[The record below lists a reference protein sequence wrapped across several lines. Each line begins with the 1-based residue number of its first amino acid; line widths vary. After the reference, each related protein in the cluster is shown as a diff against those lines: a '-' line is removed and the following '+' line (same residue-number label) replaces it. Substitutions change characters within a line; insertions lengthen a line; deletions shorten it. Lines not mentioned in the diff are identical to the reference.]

1 MTNDDTLALLKEC
14 DAGVKMATASLD
26 DVREHVETPEL
37 RAILNTSR
45 QQHELI
51 GREVQDVL
59 EKNGGHDRDPHP
71 IARKM
76 AKMKTNATMKKND
89 NTEKAA
95 AKIVV
100 EGCRMGAQSLRGY
113 LDEYKGADVPSRALC
128 RTLVAVEEQ
137 LANDASAY
145 L

>member
-1 MTNDDTLALLKEC
+1 MTNDDTLSLLKEC

-59 EKNGGHDRDPHP
+59 EKHGGHDRDPHP

-76 AKMKTNATMKKND
+76 ARMKTNATMKKND

>member
-26 DVREHVETPEL
+26 DVREHVEIPEL

-89 NTEKAA
+89 NTDKAA

>member
-1 MTNDDTLALLKEC
+1 MTNDDTLFLLKEC
-14 DAGVKMATASLD
+14 DAGVKMATESLD
-26 DVREHVETPEL
+26 DVREHIKTAEL

-59 EKNGGHDRDPHP
+59 EKNGGRDKDPRP
-71 IARKM
+71 VARKM
-76 AKMKTNATMKKND
+76 AHLKTSATMKK
-89 NTEKAA
+89 TEDAEKTA
-95 AKIVV
+95 AKIVA
-100 EGCRMGAQSLRGY
+100 EGCRMGAQSLRSY
-113 LDEYKGADVPSRALC
+113 LDEYRGADVPSRALC

-137 LANDASAY
+137 LANDVTAY

>member
-1 MTNDDTLALLKEC
+1 MTNDDTLSLLKEC

-89 NTEKAA
+89 CAEKAA

-128 RTLVAVEEQ
+128 RTLVSVDEQ